1 MEVLDGKAQSRRARN
16 SSRETL
22 ILTGY
27 LTDRT
32 RMDPLILGVL
42 FFGSLSLAVATA
54 RGVLGIVV
62 HAMDKARPR
71 HEAARDV

>member
-1 MEVLDGKAQSRRARN
+1 
-16 SSRETL
+16 
-22 ILTGY
+22 
-27 LTDRT
+27 
-32 RMDPLILGVL
+32 MDPLVLGVL

-71 HEAARDV
+71 HEATRDL